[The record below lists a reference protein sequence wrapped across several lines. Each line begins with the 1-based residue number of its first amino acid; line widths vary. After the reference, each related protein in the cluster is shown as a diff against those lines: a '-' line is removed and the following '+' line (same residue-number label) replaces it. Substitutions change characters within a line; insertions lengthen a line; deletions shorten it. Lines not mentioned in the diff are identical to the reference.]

1 MNREE
6 AIKFFEL
13 QTQDE
18 QALIDGI
25 NLNPDD
31 FVFGAEGPEQYIND
45 CQNNIDAYNTAI
57 TALRGPQPDPI
68 TGLVPCGCGG
78 KLVLH
83 KCPDREYMTTFYVE
97 CDNEECGLSVGRRY
111 DPINHCR
118 RGEFT
123 DTKSAIEASNRAMGY
138 IPVELSTPMPEV
150 EE

>member
-1 MNREE
+1 MGRDKSAKTYLLAQDVKSAGGGRMNREE

-45 CQNNIDAYNTAI
+45 CQNNIDAYETAI
-57 TALRGPQPDPI
+57 SAIRGPQPDPI

-78 KLVLH
+78 KAV
-83 KCPDREYMTTFYVE
+83 
-97 CDNEECGLSVGRRY
+97 DNEGIDYGYGYKCQKCGIATMAG
-111 DPINHCR
+111 
-118 RGEFT
+118 
-123 DTKSAIEASNRAMGY
+123 SNRDCAKEDWNTAMGWKGGA
-138 IPVELSTPMPEV
+138 E
-150 EE
+150 

>member
-1 MNREE
+1 MNMEE
-6 AIKFFEL
+6 AISMVKGTIERLSVIAGGGLYPEERIEL
-13 QTQDE
+13 LE
-18 QALIDGI
+18 AFAAL
-25 NLNPDD
+25 L
-31 FVFGAEGPEQYIND
+31 
-45 CQNNIDAYNTAI
+45 
-57 TALRGPQPDPI
+57 GPQPYPI

-83 KCPDREYMTTFYVE
+83 KCADREYMTTFYVE

-138 IPVELSTPMPEV
+138 KGGAE
-150 EE
+150 